1 MSGSSVVCA
10 RLSANRISFITGGI
24 EFIEFID
31 MQSLS
36 LNFQTETLH
45 ALTDK
50 IKAGMEGRISWG
62 DTFGLALG
70 LEGDKHLIVW
80 TPKETSE
87 SEILPGFDAEDGT
100 LTLKMK
106 PRPGAWVSW
115 IDETR
120 VSSET
125 QDDHERVYRS
135 VHELERNARQITDFA
150 DGVLAEILVQHLGT
164 THKLSTLTQEILQSR
179 LAVPSTIKTGGYIL
193 AQGTDDD
200 TGEIPPATVII
211 PEQTHIHRIHLNEDV
226 LLETLQEE
234 KSHDVLLVVLRTHIR
249 QYPDLIDLEY
259 CLTLQLRLAD
269 GASPKSDI
277 EEAAELPGEE
287 EEKNAEKTPPVR
299 VLATAAAYE
308 PLEPE
313 LLKLT
318 PIAFTAPLEEIAA
331 AIHASSEYVDTYMV
345 KANQYASQLMA
356 QFQQGVE
363 TRLRALVLSPGQ
375 RVHNKVWDGLVTQEL
390 RNTLETFV
398 SYYADYLTEH
408 FEEEAAK
415 GKVEALKQSLEPLIE
430 FWQLQD
436 SQQVTLNHL
445 IQSSYRLTNQVL
457 DRAAGL
463 FHELMFEKDFIGAG
477 LVAPVALLNF
487 ENGELLDEIYLPT
500 WTRASVREKIAG
512 IQLRSTYHEKQ
523 IERLRNIW
531 LELLALANFASQHRQ
546 DFEAFIAPLADL
558 LLAPKALPAQRRRAA
573 QRRGNPDFAGFEI
586 SDEAAEALLNRVKS
600 HLPTIKLWLA
610 NTPARN
616 AEKEPHYATLWTLL
630 LDGKLREQLL
640 EKFEPTCD
648 ITLSVP
654 DQAKRLI
661 NLTLGST
668 LVIQSER
675 DRKTLERQLNRAVNA
690 KTGHELAEL
699 TKEEFLGI
707 HGDVLLASLR
717 EALEGYSETLTKR
730 AARLSNAPKRAKNR
744 RRGQQRKA
752 VDTDSLEA
760 LEAEQAK
767 VADLVDFLNP
777 YRQEEAVAV
786 LAEAG
791 LNPRAAT
798 LEDIRKKQVLSF
810 DLSELPAIG
819 ETWLEGCKTVEDYPN
834 LRVFLLQNQLPI
846 STAGRLLMEL
856 RNRFPDELFNHV
868 LGLIQEVKALQAAEY
883 QGELMEQFVGYLAE
897 KVWRWELTQI
907 TETELPLLLKEKVLA
922 AAICYEKEVE
932 SLMEFVERYDELVS
946 TKLAAGSEM
955 DGQRQNL
962 EAQFQAI
969 VETLL

>member
-1 MSGSSVVCA
+1 MYRKGSCIRHFDDS
-10 RLSANRISFITGGI
+10 II
-24 EFIEFID
+24 EFTY

-50 IKAGMEGRISWG
+50 IKASLEGRISWG

-70 LEGDKHLIVW
+70 LNGDKHLIVW

-115 IDETR
+115 IDEAR
-120 VSSET
+120 VAAET
-125 QDDHERVYRS
+125 QDDHGRVYRS
-135 VHELERNARQITDFA
+135 VQELERNARQITDFA
-150 DGVLAEILVQHLGT
+150 DGVLSEILVQHLGT

-179 LAVPSTIKTGGYIL
+179 LAVPSTIKTGGYVL
-193 AQGTDDD
+193 ARATDDD
-200 TGEIPPATVII
+200 KGDIPPATVII
-211 PEQTHIHRIHLNEDV
+211 PEQTHIHRVHLNEDV
-226 LLETLQEE
+226 LMDSLRSDREHE
-234 KSHDVLLVVLRTHIR
+234 VLLVVLRTHIR

-259 CLTLQLRLAD
+259 CVALQSRLAD
-269 GASPKSDI
+269 GDFLKPASAAEEELLDYSVGGA
-277 EEAAELPGEE
+277 EAESAEAAL
-287 EEKNAEKTPPVR
+287 PVR

-308 PLEPE
+308 PLEPS

-318 PIAFTAPLEEIAA
+318 PIALTGPLEEIVS

-345 KANQYASQLMA
+345 KANQYAYQLMT

-363 TRLRALVLSPGQ
+363 TRLRALILGPGQ

-390 RNTLETFV
+390 RNTLEAFV
-398 SYYADYLTEH
+398 AYFATYLTEH
-408 FEEEAAK
+408 FEEGAAK
-415 GKVEALKQSLEPLIE
+415 AKVEALTQSLEPLIE

-436 SQQVTLNHL
+436 SQQVTLNQL

-477 LVAPVALLNF
+477 LVAPVELLSF
-487 ENGELLDEIYLPT
+487 ENGEILDEIYLPE

-512 IQLRSTYHEKQ
+512 IQLRSTYHAQQ
-523 IERLRNIW
+523 IERLRTIW

-546 DFEAFIAPLADL
+546 DFEAFIEPLVDL
-558 LLAPKALPAQRRRAA
+558 LLAPKTASVQRRRPAQRRATA
-573 QRRGNPDFAGFEI
+573 DFAGFEI
-586 SDEAAEALLNRVKS
+586 ADEAAMALLNHVKS
-600 HLPTIKLWLA
+600 HFPTIKQWLA
-610 NTPARN
+610 GTPTRA
-616 AEKEPHYATLWTLL
+616 AEKGPHYATLWTLV

-640 EKFEPTCD
+640 EQFQPTCD

-654 DQAKRLI
+654 DQTKRLI

-668 LVIQSER
+668 LIIQSER

-699 TKEEFLGI
+699 MGEEFLAI

-717 EALEGYSETLTKR
+717 EALEGYSETVAKR
-730 AARLSNAPKRAKNR
+730 AARLANAPRRGKKR
-744 RRGQQRKA
+744 RRGQPQKA
-752 VDTDSLEA
+752 VDTDTLEG

-767 VADLVDFLNP
+767 VADLVAFLEP
-777 YRQEEAVAV
+777 YRQAEAVVV

-791 LNPRAAT
+791 LNPRAAM
-798 LEDIRKKQVLSF
+798 LEDIRKNQVLSF

-834 LRVFLLQNQLPI
+834 LRMFLMQNQLPI
-846 STAGRLLMEL
+846 STTGRLLMEL
-856 RNRFPDELFNHV
+856 RNRLPDELFNHV
-868 LGLIQEVKALQAAEY
+868 LGLIQEVKVLQTAEY
-883 QGELMEQFVGYLAE
+883 QGELMEQFIGYLAE

-907 TETELPLLLKEKVLA
+907 TEAELPLLLKEKVLA
-922 AAICYEKEVE
+922 SAICYEKEVE
-932 SLMEFVERYDELVS
+932 ALMEYVERYDELVA
-946 TKLAAGSEM
+946 TKLEAGSEM
-955 DGQRQNL
+955 DSQRQTL
-962 EAQFQAI
+962 EEQFQAI